1 VVEGKFVELTEACE
15 TQVKAKDRQIKK
27 RDRELKDLKLKVKEL
42 HATNDNME
50 REILIRDR
58 MLDE

>member
-1 VVEGKFVELTEACE
+1 LTEACE